1 MPSAVPSDISRGKD
15 KNGSREVA
23 AAFASVYDFQKILG
37 GFFRIYFFVAKL
49 PLVLV
54 FQFTRSLL

>member
-37 GFFRIYFFVAKL
+37 GFFRIYFF
-49 PLVLV
+49 
-54 FQFTRSLL
+54 RG